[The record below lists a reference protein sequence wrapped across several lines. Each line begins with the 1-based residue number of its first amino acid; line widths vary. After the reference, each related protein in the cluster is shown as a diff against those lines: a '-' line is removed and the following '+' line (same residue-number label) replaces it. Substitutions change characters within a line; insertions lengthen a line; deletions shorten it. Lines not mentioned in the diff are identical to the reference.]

1 MKVALFFASHHGKLV
16 GVDDERLTIVLG
28 HDVEDYSR
36 YEQQDSRDNEHNC
49 SDECGEARHH
59 AGMPEVYCYATAQYD
74 ADDADN
80 GSEPSKNGSGLY
92 SRIMRKMVLITLM
105 PSPTVSSLLT
115 EPSGRSRY

>member
-49 SDECGEARHH
+49 SDECGEARH
-59 AGMPEVYCYATAQYD
+59 
-74 ADDADN
+74 DN
-80 GSEPSKNGSGLY
+80 A
-92 SRIMRKMVLITLM
+92 RILAHFRI
-105 PSPTVSSLLT
+105 PALT
-115 EPSGRSRY
+115 

>member
-80 GSEPSKNGSGLY
+80 GSEPSKERHRL
-92 SRIMRKMVLITLM
+92 VLITLM